1 MKPPSA
7 LPGRVPHVLDVIVA
21 LVLVVSVG
29 GNLAARTWTFTVAI
43 PMWLAWA
50 TVAACAIAIVA
61 RRHWPVTSYGLG
73 LLNLIPGVLA
83 GNGLGPAAILATA
96 CALYILAL
104 EYPRPRSLIALGIG
118 LLVVAVL
125 EVVQLGPSTF
135 ASTAFAGGGMAG
147 SWALGW
153 TARQRQANLAELAE
167 AQADQAV
174 SDERLRIAREMHDV
188 VAHSMSLIAVK
199 AAVGNHV
206 AREQPE
212 EAREALRVIELTS
225 REALVELRRMLG
237 VLRSGDGTPEAA
249 LGPAP
254 KLAELRT
261 LAERAGQ
268 AGVRVELTGEE
279 LDDLPEGVAL
289 SVYRITQEAVT
300 NVVKHAGPSTCRVTI
315 TEGQGEISVEI
326 VDDGRGEGPVAP
338 LGGHG
343 LIGMRERVAVYGG
356 DFEAG
361 PLPAGGFR
369 VYARLPY
376 AVKEAGAR

>member
-1 MKPPSA
+1 MKQPSA
-7 LPGRVPHVLDVIVA
+7 LPNRVAHTIDILVA
-21 LVLVVSVG
+21 LVLVVAVG
-29 GNLAARTWTFTVAI
+29 GNLAAKTWTFNVPI
-43 PMWLAWA
+43 PVWLAWA
-50 TVAACAIAIVA
+50 TTGACAIAILL
-61 RRHWPVTSYGLG
+61 RRHRPVTAYSLA
-73 LLNLIPGVLA
+73 LSTLIPASLA
-83 GNGLGPAAILATA
+83 GGGLGPAAALATA
-96 CALYILAL
+96 SALYTTAL
-104 EYPRPRSLIALGIG
+104 EYPRSRSLIAMGAG
-118 LLVVAVL
+118 LVVVAFL
-125 EVVQLGPSTF
+125 EFLQLGPSTL
-135 ASTAFAGGGMAG
+135 ASTALAGGGVAG

-153 TARQRQANLAELAE
+153 TARQRQANLSLLAE
-167 AQADQAV
+167 SQADQAV

-206 AREQPE
+206 AEEQPE

-225 REALVELRRMLG
+225 RETLVELRRMLG

-254 KLAELRT
+254 KLSDLRT

-268 AGVRVELTGEE
+268 AGVRVELTGEVVDE
-279 LDDLPEGVAL
+279 LPEGVAL

-300 NVVKHAGPSTCRVTI
+300 NVVKHAGPSVCRVTI
-315 TEGQGEISVEI
+315 TEGPGEVSVEI
-326 VDDGRGEGPVAP
+326 VDDGRGEGSAP
-338 LGGHG
+338 ATGGHG

-369 VYARLPY
+369 VFARLPY
-376 AVKEAGAR
+376 AVKEVGTR

>member
-1 MKPPSA
+1 MKQPSA
-7 LPGRVPHVLDVIVA
+7 LPRRIAYTIDAALA
-21 LVLVVSVG
+21 LVVVVAVG
-29 GNLAARTWTFTVAI
+29 GNLAAGVWTFVVAI
-43 PMWLAWA
+43 PLWLAWA
-50 TVAACAIAIVA
+50 TIAASGLAIAL
-61 RRHWPVTSYGLG
+61 RRHLPLVAYGLG
-73 LLNLIPGVLA
+73 LVSLLPGFLS
-83 GNGLGPAAILATA
+83 GNALGPTALLAIG
-96 CALYILAL
+96 CALYTVAL
-104 EYPRPRSLIALGIG
+104 EYPRSRSLITMGLG
-118 LLVVAVL
+118 LAVVVGFEL
-125 EVVQLGPSTF
+125 FRLGPNTL
-135 ASTAFAGGGMAG
+135 ASTALAGGGVAG

-153 TARQRQANLAELAE
+153 MTRQRRANLVQLAE
-167 AQADQAV
+167 TQADQAV

-212 EAREALRVIELTS
+212 EAQEALRVIELTS
-225 REALVELRRMLG
+225 RETLVELRRMLG

-254 KLAELRT
+254 KLSDLRT

-268 AGVRVELTGEE
+268 AGVRVELTGE
-279 LDDLPEGVAL
+279 LIDDLPEGVAL

-300 NVVKHAGPSTCRVTI
+300 NVVKHAGPSACRITI
-315 TEGQGEISVEI
+315 TEEPGEVSVEI
-326 VDDGRGEGPVAP
+326 VDDGRGEGSPATV
-338 LGGHG
+338 GGHG

-376 AVKEAGAR
+376 AAKEMGAR

>member
-1 MKPPSA
+1 MNQPSV
-7 LPGRVPHVLDVIVA
+7 LPNRVSHIIDVLVA
-21 LVLVVSVG
+21 LVLVVAVG
-29 GNLAARTWTFTVAI
+29 GNLVAKTWTFTVAI
-43 PMWLAWA
+43 PVWLAWA
-50 TVAACAIAIVA
+50 AIAAFAVAIVL
-61 RRHWPVTSYGLG
+61 RRHQPIAAYCLALVTLMPAS
-73 LLNLIPGVLA
+73 LA
-83 GNGLGPAAILATA
+83 GGGMGPAAALATA
-96 CALYILAL
+96 SALYTVAL
-104 EYPRPRSLIALGIG
+104 EHPRARSLIAMGAG
-118 LLVVAVL
+118 LVVVCFL
-125 EVVQLGPSTF
+125 EFLQLGPSTL
-135 ASTAFAGGGMAG
+135 ASTAFAGGGLAG

-153 TARQRQANLAELAE
+153 MARQRQANLSQLAE

-174 SDERLRIAREMHDV
+174 SEERLRIAREMHDV

-206 AREQPE
+206 AGEQPE

-225 REALVELRRMLG
+225 RETLVELRRMLG
-237 VLRSGDGTPEAA
+237 VLRSSDGTPEAT

-254 KLAELRT
+254 KLADLRT

-268 AGVRVELTGEE
+268 AGVRVDLTGEG
-279 LDDLPEGVAL
+279 LDGLPEGVAL

-300 NVVKHAGPSTCRVTI
+300 NVVKHAGPSTCRVAI
-315 TEGQGEISVEI
+315 TDGEGEVSVEI
-326 VDDGRGEGPVAP
+326 VDDGRGESTMQVS
-338 LGGHG
+338 GGHG

-376 AVKEAGAR
+376 AGEGVVTR

>member
-7 LPGRVPHVLDVIVA
+7 LPARVSRVLDVLLA
-21 LVLVVSVG
+21 LVLVVAVG
-29 GNLAARTWTFTVAI
+29 GNLAAGTWTFNVAI
-43 PMWLAWA
+43 PVWVAWA
-50 TVAACAIAIVA
+50 AIGACAVAIVLRRHKPVAAFGLAL
-61 RRHWPVTSYGLG
+61 VTMLPAS
-73 LLNLIPGVLA
+73 LA
-83 GNGLGPAAILATA
+83 GGGLGPATALATA
-96 CALYILAL
+96 TALYTVAL
-104 EYPRPRSLIALGIG
+104 EYPRPRSLIAMGAG
-118 LLVVAVL
+118 LVVVVFL
-125 EVVQLGPSTF
+125 ELLHLGPNTL
-135 ASTAFAGGGMAG
+135 ASAAFAGGGMAG

-206 AREQPE
+206 AQEQPE

-225 REALVELRRMLG
+225 RETLVELRRMLG

-254 KLAELRT
+254 KLSELRT

-279 LDDLPEGVAL
+279 IDDLPEGVAL

-315 TEGQGEISVEI
+315 TEGRGEVGVEI
-326 VDDGRGEGPVAP
+326 VDDGRGEGTVATV
-338 LGGHG
+338 GGHG

-361 PLPAGGFR
+361 PVPAGGFR

-376 AVKEAGAR
+376 AVKEVGTR

>member
-1 MKPPSA
+1 MEPPST

-29 GNLAARTWTFTVAI
+29 GNLAAKTWTFAVAI

-50 TVAACAIAIVA
+50 TVAACAIAIVV
-61 RRHWPVTSYGLG
+61 RRHWPVAAYGVG
-73 LLNLIPGVLA
+73 LLSLTPAVLA
-83 GNGLGPAAILATA
+83 GNGLGPAAILAMA
-96 CALYILAL
+96 CALYTLAL
-104 EYPRPRSLIALGIG
+104 EYPRARSLIALGLG

-125 EVVQLGPSTF
+125 EVVRLGPSTF
-135 ASTAFAGGGMAG
+135 ASIAFAGGGVVG

-153 TARQRQANLAELAE
+153 TARQRQANLALLTE
-167 AQADQAV
+167 AHADQAV

-206 AREQPE
+206 AKEQPE

-225 REALVELRRMLG
+225 RETLVELRRMLG

-254 KLAELRT
+254 KLADLRT

-268 AGVRVELTGEE
+268 AGVRVELTGEVVDE
-279 LDDLPEGVAL
+279 LPEGVAL

-315 TEGQGEISVEI
+315 TEGPGEISVEI
-326 VDDGRGEGPVAP
+326 VDDGRGEGSATTV
-338 LGGHG
+338 GGHG

-369 VYARLPY
+369 VFARLPY
-376 AVKEAGAR
+376 ATEEVGTR

>member
-1 MKPPSA
+1 MKQPSA
-7 LPGRVPHVLDVIVA
+7 LSQRVAYTIDALLA
-21 LVLVVSVG
+21 LVLVVAVG
-29 GNLAARTWTFTVAI
+29 GNLAARTWTFLVVI

-50 TVAACAIAIVA
+50 TVAASGIAVA
-61 RRHWPVTSYGLG
+61 LRRHRPLLAYGLG
-73 LLNLIPGVLA
+73 LGSLVPALIA
-83 GNGLGPAAILATA
+83 GNGLAPAALLATG
-96 CALYILAL
+96 CALYTVAL
-104 EYPRPRSLIALGIG
+104 EHPRARSLIAMGLG
-118 LLVVAVL
+118 LVVVMIFEVL
-125 EVVQLGPSTF
+125 RLGPNTI
-135 ASTAFAGGGMAG
+135 ASTAFAGGGVAG

-153 TARQRQANLAELAE
+153 MTRQRRANLAQLAE
-167 AQADQAV
+167 TQADQAV

-206 AREQPE
+206 AEQQPE

-225 REALVELRRMLG
+225 RETLVELRRMLG

-254 KLAELRT
+254 KLVDLRT

-268 AGVRVELTGEE
+268 AGVRVELTGEAV
-279 LDDLPEGVAL
+279 DDLPEGVAL

-300 NVVKHAGPSTCRVTI
+300 NVVKHAGPSACRVTI
-315 TEGQGEISVEI
+315 TEGPGEVSVEI
-326 VDDGRGEGPVAP
+326 VDDGRGEGSPPAV
-338 LGGHG
+338 GGHG

-369 VYARLPY
+369 VFARLPY
-376 AVKEAGAR
+376 AAKEVGTR

>member
-7 LPGRVPHVLDVIVA
+7 LPGRVPYVLDVIVA

-29 GNLAARTWTFTVAI
+29 GNLAAKTWTFTVAI

-50 TVAACAIAIVA
+50 TVAACAIAIVV
-61 RRHWPVTSYGLG
+61 RRHWPVAAYGLG
-73 LLNLIPGVLA
+73 LLSLIPAVLA
-83 GNGLGPAAILATA
+83 GNGLGPAAILAMA
-96 CALYILAL
+96 CALYTLAL
-104 EYPRPRSLIALGIG
+104 EYPRARSLIALGLG
-118 LLVVAVL
+118 LLIVAVL

-135 ASTAFAGGGMAG
+135 ASIAFAGGGVAG

-153 TARQRQANLAELAE
+153 TARQRQANLALLTE
-167 AQADQAV
+167 AHAAQAV

-206 AREQPE
+206 AEEQPE

-225 REALVELRRMLG
+225 RETLVELRRMLG

-254 KLAELRT
+254 KLADLRT

-268 AGVRVELTGEE
+268 AGVRVELTGEVVDE
-279 LDDLPEGVAL
+279 LPEGVAL

-300 NVVKHAGPSTCRVTI
+300 NVVKHAGPSVCRVTI
-315 TEGQGEISVEI
+315 TEGPSEVSVEI
-326 VDDGRGEGPVAP
+326 VDDGRGEGPASAT
-338 LGGHG
+338 GGHG

-361 PLPAGGFR
+361 PRPAGGFR
-369 VYARLPY
+369 VFARLPY
-376 AVKEAGAR
+376 AVKEVGTR

>member
-1 MKPPSA
+1 MKQPSA

-29 GNLAARTWTFTVAI
+29 GNLAAKTWTFTVAI

-50 TVAACAIAIVA
+50 TVAACAIAIVV
-61 RRHWPVTSYGLG
+61 RRHWPVAAYGLG
-73 LLNLIPGVLA
+73 LLSLTPAVLA
-83 GNGLGPAAILATA
+83 GNGLGPAAILAMA
-96 CALYILAL
+96 CALYTLAL
-104 EYPRPRSLIALGIG
+104 EYPRARSLIALGLG

-135 ASTAFAGGGMAG
+135 ASIAFAGGGVAG

-153 TARQRQANLAELAE
+153 TARQRQANLALLTE
-167 AQADQAV
+167 AHADQAV

-206 AREQPE
+206 AEEQPE

-225 REALVELRRMLG
+225 RETLVELRRMLG

-254 KLAELRT
+254 KLADLRT

-268 AGVRVELTGEE
+268 AGVRVELTGEVVDE
-279 LDDLPEGVAL
+279 LPEGVAL

-300 NVVKHAGPSTCRVTI
+300 NVVKHAGPSVCRVTI
-315 TEGQGEISVEI
+315 TEGPGEVSVEI
-326 VDDGRGEGPVAP
+326 VDDGRGEGSASAT
-338 LGGHG
+338 GGHG

-369 VYARLPY
+369 VFARLPY
-376 AVKEAGAR
+376 AVKEVGTR

>member
-1 MKPPSA
+1 MKQPSA
-7 LPGRVPHVLDVIVA
+7 LPQRVAYLIDA
-21 LVLVVSVG
+21 LLAVVLVVAVG
-29 GNLAARTWTFTVAI
+29 GNLAARTWTFLIAI

-50 TVAACAIAIVA
+50 TVAASGIAIAL
-61 RRHWPVTSYGLG
+61 RRHRPLVAYGLG
-73 LLNLIPGVLA
+73 LGSLIPALLA
-83 GNGLGPAAILATA
+83 GNGLGPAALLATA
-96 CALYILAL
+96 CALYTVAL
-104 EYPRPRSLIALGIG
+104 EHPRPRSLIAMGLG
-118 LLVVAVL
+118 LVVVMIFEFL
-125 EVVQLGPSTF
+125 RLGPNTI
-135 ASTAFAGGGMAG
+135 ASTAFAGGGVAG

-153 TARQRQANLAELAE
+153 MTRQRRANLAQLADT
-167 AQADQAV
+167 QADQAV

-206 AREQPE
+206 AKEQPE

-225 REALVELRRMLG
+225 RETLVELRRMLG

-254 KLAELRT
+254 KLADLRT

-268 AGVRVELTGEE
+268 AGVRVELSGEAV
-279 LDDLPEGVAL
+279 DDLPEGVAL

-300 NVVKHAGPSTCRVTI
+300 NVVKHAGPSACRVTI
-315 TEGQGEISVEI
+315 TEGAGEVSVEI
-326 VDDGRGEGPVAP
+326 VDDGRGEGSPSTG
-338 LGGHG
+338 GGHG

-369 VYARLPY
+369 VFARLPY
-376 AVKEAGAR
+376 AAKEVGTR